1 MVQAADFPERDHVTL
16 GDVLHAS
23 GRWRIFLQRE
33 MCARFVIVRKIA
45 GQDSAQM
52 LLAEYHHVVQAV
64 APDGSN
70 QPLCIRVL
78 PGTGRSRP
86 DLADTHASDSLAER
100 LTVDRIA
107 IAQQPAGRRVIR
119 KRLNDLLRG
128 PGGRRM
134 LRDVEVN
141 DPPAL
146 MEKDDDD
153 EQDSTRD
160 GRYGEEI
167 HRAQRRDVIR
177 EECSPCLRRRA
188 TWPPHQP
195 GDGSL

>member
-1 MVQAADFPERDHVTL
+1 MVQAADFPECDHVTL
-16 GDVLHAS
+16 IDAMHAS
-23 GRWRIFLQRE
+23 GRWRVFRQRE
-33 MCARFVIVRKIA
+33 MRARFVIVRKIA

-64 APDGSN
+64 APDGAN

-78 PGTGRSRP
+78 PGTGRRRQ

-134 LRDVEVN
+134 RRDVEMN
-141 DPPAL
+141 DPPAV
-146 MEKDDDD
+146 MEKHDED
-153 EQDSTRD
+153 EQDSTGD
-160 GRYGEEI
+160 GWYGEEI
-167 HRAQRRDVIR
+167 DRAERGDVIR
-177 EECSPCLRRRA
+177 EEGSPGL
-188 TWPPHQP
+188 
-195 GDGSL
+195 